1 MLDII
6 LEQSR
11 GSRILNKVCFS
22 LFVFTA
28 QAFKMEIF
36 PEHRVVAQIGDVI
49 SLTCSTTGCESPS
62 FSWRTQIDSPLNGKV
77 RNEGTKSTLTMDP
90 VSFNNEHAYV
100 CTATCGSMKLEKG
113 IQVEIYS
120 FPKDPEMHLSG
131 PLELKKPVTVTC
143 LVPDVYP
150 FDRLEINLL
159 KGNDLLKSKEFLEP
173 MDRKSL
179 ETKSLEATLIPDQED
194 IGKALVCRAKL
205 NIEEIDFEP
214 KERETTKKLQVYI
227 SPKNTVIFV
236 NPYTRLQ
243 EGGSVTMTC
252 SSEGL
257 PAPQIFWSKK
267 LDNGNLQL
275 LSGNAT
281 LTLIAMRIEDS
292 GIYVCEGVN
301 QVGKN
306 GTEVELIVEEK
317 PFIVEISPGPQ
328 VIAQI
333 GDSVVLTCGVTGCES
348 PSFSWRTQIDSPL
361 SGQVKTEGTK
371 STLTLSPVSF
381 ENEHSYLCT
390 VTCGRK
396 KLEKRISVDL
406 YSFPRDPEIEM
417 SGLLV
422 SGNPV
427 TVSCEVPNVYPSD
440 GLEIELFKGESL
452 IESKTF
458 LEDMD
463 KKSLETKSLEMT
475 FIPTT
480 EDTGKVLVCLA
491 QLHIGEME
499 FEPKQRQS
507 TQALYVNV
515 APRDTAILVS
525 PSSIL
530 EEGSSVNMTCSS
542 NGLPAPK
549 ILWSRQLNNG
559 HLQPL
564 SENSTLTLTSTKME
578 DSGIYVCEGINQ
590 AGISRKEVELI
601 IQVAPKDIQL
611 IAFPSES
618 VKEGDTV
625 IISCTCGNV
634 PKTWII
640 LKKKAETGD
649 TVLKSRDGA
658 YTIHKVQLEDAGVY
672 ECESKNEVG
681 LQLRSLTLDVKGR
694 ENNKD
699 YFSPELL
706 VLYCASSLII
716 PAIGMII
723 YFARRANMKGSYSLV
738 EAQKSKV

>member
-1 MLDII
+1 MVVIFGASNVLW
-6 LEQSR
+6 L
-11 GSRILNKVCFS
+11 
-22 LFVFTA
+22 VFA
-28 QAFKMEIF
+28 VSQAFKMEIF
-36 PEHRVVAQIGDVI
+36 PENRVVAQIGDVI
-49 SLTCSTTGCESPS
+49 SLTCSTTGCEPPS

-77 RNEGTKSTLTMDP
+77 RNEGSNSTLTMDP

-100 CTATCGSMKLEKG
+100 CTATCGSKKLEKG

-120 FPKDPEMHLSG
+120 FPKDPEIHLSG
-131 PLELKKPVTVTC
+131 PLELEKPVTVTC

-159 KGNDLLKSKEFLEP
+159 KGNDLLKNKEFLEP
-173 MDRKSL
+173 MEGKSL
-179 ETKSLEATLIPDQED
+179 ETKSLEATFIPTKED
-194 IGKALVCRAKL
+194 IGKALVCQAKL
-205 NIEEIDFEP
+205 NIDEIDFEP

-227 SPKNTVIFV
+227 SPKNTVISA
-236 NPYTRLQ
+236 NPSTRLQ

-301 QVGKN
+301 EVGKD
-306 GTEVELIVEEK
+306 GKEVELIV
-317 PFIVEISPGPQ
+317 Q
-328 VIAQI
+328 A
-333 GDSVVLTCGVTGCES
+333 
-348 PSFSWRTQIDSPL
+348 
-361 SGQVKTEGTK
+361 
-371 STLTLSPVSF
+371 
-381 ENEHSYLCT
+381 
-390 VTCGRK
+390 
-396 KLEKRISVDL
+396 
-406 YSFPRDPEIEM
+406 FPRDPEIKM

-427 TVSCEVPNVYPSD
+427 TVSCEVPSVYPSD
-440 GLEIELFKGESL
+440 RLEIELFKGESI

-480 EDTGKVLVCLA
+480 EDTGRVLICLA
-491 QLHIGEME
+491 QLHVGEME

-507 TQALYVNV
+507 IQTLYVNV
-515 APRDTAILVS
+515 APRDTTILVS

-530 EEGSSVNMTCSS
+530 EEGSSVNMTCFS
-542 NGLPAPK
+542 NGLPTPE

-611 IAFPSES
+611 KAFPSES

-716 PAIGMII
+716 PAIGIII
-723 YFARRANMKGSYSLV
+723 YLARRANMKGSYSLV

>member
-1 MLDII
+1 
-6 LEQSR
+6 
-11 GSRILNKVCFS
+11 
-22 LFVFTA
+22 
-28 QAFKMEIF
+28 MEIF
-36 PEHRVVAQIGDVI
+36 PEHRVIAQIGDVI
-49 SLTCSTTGCESPS
+49 SLTCRTTGCEPPS

-77 RNEGTKSTLTMDP
+77 RNEGNNSTLTMDP

-100 CTATCGSMKLEKG
+100 CTATCGSKKLEKG

-120 FPKDPEMHLSG
+120 FPKDPEIHLSG
-131 PLELKKPVTVTC
+131 PLELGKPVTVTC
-143 LVPDVYP
+143 MVPDVYP
-150 FDRLEINLL
+150 FDRLEVNLMKDNKLL
-159 KGNDLLKSKEFLEP
+159 KNQEFLEP
-173 MDRKSL
+173 MERKSL
-179 ETKSLEATLIPDQED
+179 ETKSLVVTFIPTNED
-194 IGKALVCRAKL
+194 IGKALVCQAKL
-205 NIEEIDFEP
+205 NIDEFDFEP

-227 SPKNTVIFV
+227 SPKNTVISV
-236 NPYTRLQ
+236 SPSTKLQ

-252 SSEGL
+252 SSEGF

-267 LDNGNLQL
+267 LDNGNVQL

-301 QVGKN
+301 QVGKD
-306 GTEVELIVEEK
+306 GKEVELIVQEK

-361 SGQVKTEGTK
+361 SGQVKTEGSK

-440 GLEIELFKGESL
+440 RLEIELFKGESV

-463 KKSLETKSLEMT
+463 RKSLETKSLDMT

-491 QLHIGEME
+491 QLRVGEME

-507 TQALYVNV
+507 TRMLHVNV
-515 APRDTAILVS
+515 APRDTTILVS

-549 ILWSRQLNNG
+549 ILWSRQLSNG
-559 HLQPL
+559 DLQPL
-564 SENSTLTLTSTKME
+564 SENSTLTLTSTKMD

-611 IAFPSES
+611 TAFPSES